1 MIRRINLFGGPG
13 SGKSTT
19 AARLFASL
27 KADMMRIELVRE
39 YVKNWAYEDRK
50 ITGFDQ
56 LYLFA
61 KQLRME
67 DILLRNGVDLIV
79 TDSPL
84 SLSTCFAERYG
95 HKGME
100 GLREIAKDFERHYPS
115 LNIFVLRNDK
125 PYVKL
130 GRYETYEQAKEL
142 DKIIT
147 DHMMDNQLTFVKKN
161 FDDYSDIYKYVKT
174 NIEEANR
181 QEQLKR
187 DIQDQTGWKDE

>member
-19 AARLFASL
+19 AARLFADL
-27 KADMMRIELVRE
+27 KKDMKRVELVRE
-39 YVKNWAYEDRK
+39 YVKNWAYENRK

-67 DILLRNGVDLIV
+67 DLLLRNNVDLIV

-95 HKGME
+95 FAGMDS
-100 GLREIAKDFERHYPS
+100 LREIAGTFDEQYPS
-115 LNIFVLRNDK
+115 INIFLARNDK
-125 PYVKL
+125 PYVQL

-142 DKIIT
+142 DVAIYQ
-147 DHMMDNQLTFVKKN
+147 HLMDNGLTVIKLS
-161 FDDYSDIYKYVKT
+161 FDDYDSIYEYVKGKI
-174 NIEEANR
+174 ND
-181 QEQLKR
+181 K
-187 DIQDQTGWKDE
+187 